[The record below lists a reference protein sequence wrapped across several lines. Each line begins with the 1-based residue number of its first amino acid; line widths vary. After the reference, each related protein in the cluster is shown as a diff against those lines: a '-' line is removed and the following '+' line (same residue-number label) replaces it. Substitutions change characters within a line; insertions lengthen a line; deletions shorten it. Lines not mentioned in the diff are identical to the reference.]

1 MSILSVANIWFESVG
16 TNRIDTIP
24 SNNLIRITG
33 AGGVVIPSGNTGSR
47 PTANLAGTIRFNTD
61 LGTFENWDT
70 VLTRWRPMYGAT
82 GGTDGNRMFFE
93 NQSNVTSDY
102 TITTGF
108 NAGTFG
114 PITLNAG
121 ISVTIPS
128 NSVWTVV

>member
-1 MSILSVANIWFESVG
+1 MSILSVANVWFESTG
-16 TNRIDTIP
+16 ANRMDLIA